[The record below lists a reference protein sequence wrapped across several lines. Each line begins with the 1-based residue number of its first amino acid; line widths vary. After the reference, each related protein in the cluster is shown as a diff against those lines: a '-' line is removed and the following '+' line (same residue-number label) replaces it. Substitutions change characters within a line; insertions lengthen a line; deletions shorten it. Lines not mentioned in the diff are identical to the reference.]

1 MKIQF
6 LASSQPGLRWMMQY
20 YRTNPQLDQKK
31 AFQNFDVAQ
40 RRICERSPPRETFED
55 LADVW
60 EVSIQRTAFAFLYTI
75 RGDTVYIIDVRDQR
89 GYRSAEALRS
99 FDRELKKKYGLDKL

>member
-6 LASSQPGLRWMMQY
+6 LGSSQPGLRWMMQY
-20 YRTNPQLDQKK
+20 YRANPQLDRSR
-31 AFQNFDVAQ
+31 AFQSFEVAK
-40 RRICERSPPRETFED
+40 RRICDLSPPKETYED
-55 LADVW
+55 FSDVW

-75 RGDTVYIIDVRDQR
+75 RADTAYIIDVRDQR

-99 FDRELKKKYGLDKL
+99 FDRELRKNYGS